1 MDRHKKFARNWK
13 AIALVSKM
21 KWRARGDEINAL
33 ILSMM
38 QDAFGDKALDVI
50 ADAHYQI
57 GLKDG
62 TRVVTKL
69 HISGTDCAACLA
81 VIEALSI
88 LAGVNSEFI
97 ERDDGAT
104 IRLMGCPFAHTL
116 QFFHPLVCSY
126 YMQGL
131 VKAVNED
138 AQVRLVKGIC
148 KGDELCEFAIDTGYR
163 GKRQKAQ
170 GALPKT
176 K

>member
-13 AIALVSKM
+13 SIALVSKM
-21 KWRARGDEINAL
+21 KWRARADEINAL

-62 TRVVTKL
+62 ARIVSKL
-69 HISGTDCAACLA
+69 HFAGTDSAACLA

-88 LAGVNSEFI
+88 LSGVNSELT
-97 ERDDGAT
+97 ENDYGAT

-116 QFFHPLVCSY
+116 QFFHPLVCSSY
-126 YMQGL
+126 AQGL

-138 AQVRLVKGIC
+138 AHLRLVKGMC
-148 KGDELCEFAIDTGYR
+148 KGDELCEFEISKKGL
-163 GKRQKAQ
+163 KAK
-170 GALPKT
+170 G
-176 K
+176 

>member
-13 AIALVSKM
+13 SIAVVSKM

-62 TRVVTKL
+62 ARIASKL
-69 HISGTDCAACLA
+69 HIAGSDSAACLA

-88 LAGVNSEFI
+88 LAGVNSEFT
-97 ERDDGAT
+97 ENADS

-116 QFFHPLVCSY
+116 QLFHPFVCSY
-126 YMQGL
+126 YAQGL

-138 AQVRLVKGIC
+138 AQVRLVKGMC
-148 KGDELCEFAIDTGYR
+148 EGDKLCEFTIESGYR
-163 GKRQKAQ
+163 GKREKAKRA
-170 GALPKT
+170 GTNFA
-176 K
+176 